1 MDNDLAAPGKRTF
14 GRKDVGVAAGLAIAV
29 AALFHPLFSPVAAAQ
44 DSNKLTVFVGPV
56 VYDDAIWMADDKGLY
71 AAEGLDVDLRSF
83 PSGSTALESF
93 KAGQGDI
100 VASGELPSVRYWA
113 SSGKDYRVMFILS
126 RESEGEVGMA
136 RKEITKPTD
145 LEGKVVATR
154 VGSTGSWFLSEYLR
168 KNGVDVSKVEIKN
181 LSTQV
186 LPTALCGGDI
196 SAFFIWQPF
205 GTRTL
210 EICPDEVYQLTTAKG
225 YMHAYLVAGARAQ
238 WLGDPANRD
247 KIVRFM
253 RATLKGKAIAEK
265 DFVSVAAY
273 VDRKF
278 GMSEQAARNV
288 WDVLERPFAFDE
300 AFYTDYCQLARWM
313 GANNMLDEEFGFDE
327 FVWLDGVGE
336 VAPDMVVPPPDAC

>member
-1 MDNDLAAPGKRTF
+1 VRNGFSGLGRQII
-14 GRKDVGVAAGLAIAV
+14 GRKYAGVTAVVAIAAV
-29 AALFHPLFSPVAAAQ
+29 ALFYPFFSPVAAAQ
-44 DSNKLTVFVGPV
+44 GSNKLTVFVGPV

-71 AAEGLDVDLRSF
+71 KAEGLDVELRSF

-93 KAGQGDI
+93 KAGHGDI

-168 KNGVDVSKVEIKN
+168 KNGVDASKVEIKN

-205 GTRTL
+205 GTRTM
-210 EICPDEVYQLTTAKG
+210 EICPDDVYQLTTAKG

-238 WLGDPANRD
+238 WLDDPANRD

-253 RATLKGKAIAEK
+253 RSTLKGKAIAEK
-265 DFVSVAAY
+265 EFASVAAY
-273 VDRKF
+273 VDKKF

-288 WDVLERPFAFDE
+288 WDVLERPFAFDRD
-300 AFYTDYCQLARWM
+300 FYTDYCQLTRWM
-313 GANNMLDEEFGFDE
+313 GDNDMLEEDFGFDE
-327 FVWLDGVGE
+327 FVWLDGVRE